1 MSLLIMQGVS
11 LGLDETAPADGAA
24 DRERLQELHNP
35 AQRGLGCAADQSGP
49 DQAAPHQERRCAG
62 RHGEV
67 HERPRV
73 RTPHVPHEILVSC
86 SFRVKLN
93 AMCCVVLCCVLL

>member
-1 MSLLIMQGVS
+1 MSLLILQGVS
-11 LGLDETAPADGAA
+11 PGLDETAPAEVAA

-35 AQRGLGCAADQSGP
+35 AQRGLGRAADQSGP
-49 DQAAPHQERRCAG
+49 DQTAPHQERRCAG

-73 RTPHVPHEILVSC
+73 RTHITHEILVSY

-93 AMCCVVLCCVLL
+93 VM